1 MLINVVQKAQ
11 GLFQDFPAVA
21 DSATAKQLALAN
33 PLFSWHATYTTRQH
47 KKIVLLVN
55 DACMLTVVLTDVNAK
70 NRQQLATRFWAQLE
84 EIWQYNNLPPADFDL
99 YRRVAKPWETNRT
112 VTRSRVGRMNDT
124 GAMLTSLLEDG
135 PARDE
140 AELAIRLTQGMRKD
154 DAGHYH
160 TGRDL
165 AADLAAANMQWH
177 PVVAVPAPPKESVE
191 FGPAVAQLQALQ
203 KICDDLSVTADLEE
217 LDKLTA
223 QIQAAN
229 TTLLENFDQ
238 ALTGEVSAKTKTS
251 YLRELTFYLNEFLAY
266 RYVTILDDD
275 AAGVDELL
283 LHGVSVTEAKRIRTA
298 LRRLYRL
305 LAQQNLVTEDF
316 ASTAR
321 EIMSNTLDEDWFQ
334 F

>member
-33 PLFSWHATYTTRQH
+33 SLFSWHATYTTRQH

-203 KICDDLSVTADLEE
+203 KTCDDLSVTADLEE